1 MWTEK
6 TLFKPVVKC
15 LEENLFEDLRDRE
28 LLEVAL
34 VDAWF
39 DDNNGRTAPHFVA
52 LVGLA
57 YDHDSIDWS
66 TSRFIDNFASDDIKS
81 GRYRNKHQL
90 TEIEAITVLLLDDVY
105 TNFQIPEDHRTGKI
119 RFYHS
124 NFRQVLQTFITDRI
138 DHPESFTGKSF
149 GVGVRELAKES
160 TVLNDLGPDL
170 LHYIIK
176 QCVDPQAMCK
186 ALDNAIAEYLQ

>member
-6 TLFKPVVKC
+6 TVYKPVVKC
-15 LEENLFEDLRDRE
+15 LEENLFEDLRERE

-34 VDAWF
+34 IDAWF
-39 DDNNGRTAPHFVA
+39 DHDNGRSAPHFVA

-57 YDHDSIDWS
+57 YDYDSIDWS
-66 TSRFIDNFASDDIKS
+66 TSRFVDNFGGNGNHLSK
-81 GRYRNKHQL
+81 
-90 TEIEAITVLLLDDVY
+90 IEAITVLLLDDVY

-149 GVGVRELAKES
+149 GVGLRELAKQS
-160 TVLNDLGPDL
+160 KVLNDLGNDL
-170 LHYIIK
+170 LHYIIRE
-176 QCVDPQAMCK
+176 CVDPQALCK